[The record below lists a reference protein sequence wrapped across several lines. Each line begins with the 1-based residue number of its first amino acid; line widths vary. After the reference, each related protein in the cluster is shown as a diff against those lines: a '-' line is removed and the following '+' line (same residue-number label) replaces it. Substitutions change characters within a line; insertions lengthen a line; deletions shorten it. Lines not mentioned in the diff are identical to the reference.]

1 MDEIIKKCH
10 LCAEEIPL
18 AATTCPYCGARYT
31 VKTNRYCANCHTVRE
46 VDEVARC
53 RVCHGEVIDLHTESQ
68 FLVSGRER
76 PGTVQS
82 QPVLPSAPASEVLEM
97 LLVKGEGVF
106 YRFDSVLV
114 DFFFIALVYTVLIV
128 VIALVGGNLGN
139 LTRLGDWRNINQDS
153 LVAIFTTSILLL
165 LPLVWFL
172 YFFIWEG
179 ATGTTPGKAIHFLRV
194 IKKDGGKV
202 NWGQAAIRAVFS
214 LLEDNLI
221 GAIVIASTPLKQRIG
236 DLVAGTLVVNKARIA
251 RVEMNPPEIALEFHD
266 HRREEFGRLTEGVIR
281 SFGAIHI
288 LKLKGISKT
297 NIPKTLKVRGHFFK
311 SGFEVLSSNIERRY
325 GIHLTKRI
333 IVWRLLAVIIFLLI
347 MFTFLFAIFSGM
359 LFSPGGFKL
368 PGGSSS
374 SSQLAAAVATS
385 TPWPSATSRP
395 TATPRPTATSRPTAT
410 PRPIEITFDNIGDYE
425 VGTKVIL
432 VGRLAMFSSTI
443 CDDDC
448 GLLLENPA
456 NPSQKIT
463 IFVRVGD
470 LPNQMKALFEGYTKS
485 DIQVRLDDGTYAVV
499 GYRIRVT
506 GRICETTSGNP
517 CISSIEKIE
526 LFQVQ

>member
-1 MDEIIKKCH
+1 MDEKQKQCH
-10 LCAEEIPL
+10 LCAEDIPIN
-18 AATTCPYCGARYT
+18 ATVCEFCGARY
-31 VKTNRYCANCHTVRE
+31 VIKTSGYCANCHTVRE
-46 VDEVARC
+46 VDEIERC
-53 RVCHGEVIDLHTESQ
+53 RVCHGEMIDLHSTSQ
-68 FLVSGRER
+68 FLGSGRER
-76 PGTVQS
+76 IDPVQN
-82 QPVLPSAPASEVLEM
+82 QPVLPITPANEVLEM
-97 LLVKGEGVF
+97 LPVKGEGVF

-114 DFFFIALVYTVLIV
+114 DFFFIALVYTVLIT
-128 VIALVGGNLGN
+128 VIALVGGNISS
-139 LTRLGDWRNINQDS
+139 LTRLFNWRNINQDS
-153 LVAIFTTSILLL
+153 LVAIFTTSVLLL

-179 ATGTTPGKAIHFLRV
+179 ATGTTPGKAIHYLRV
-194 IKKDGGKV
+194 IKKAGGKA

-236 DLVAGTLVVNKARIA
+236 DLVAGTLVVNKAKIA

-266 HRREEFGRLTEGVIR
+266 YRREEFSHLTEGVMH

-288 LKLKGISKT
+288 LKLNGLSTT
-297 NIPKTLKVRGHFFK
+297 NTPKMLKVRGHCFK
-311 SGFEVLSSNIERRY
+311 SGFDILRSNIERRY

-333 IVWRLLAVIIFLLI
+333 IVWRLLVVIFALLI
-347 MFTFLFAIFSGM
+347 LFGILFAIFTGM
-359 LFSPGGFKL
+359 LFSPNGLKSIDNSNQSVQQVAIIPTNTPL
-368 PGGSSS
+368 PS
-374 SSQLAAAVATS
+374 
-385 TPWPSATSRP
+385 
-395 TATPRPTATSRPTAT
+395 ATPRPTST
-410 PRPIEITFDNIGDYE
+410 PRPTVTPMPVEITFDNIGDFE
-425 VGTKVIL
+425 VGREVIL

-456 NPSQKIT
+456 KPSQKIT

-485 DIQVRLDDGTYAVV
+485 DIQVRLDDGTYAVI

-506 GRICETTSGNP
+506 GRVCETTSGNP